1 MAVGG
6 KLLKVFG
13 EAAGKKHK
21 DLQKRR
27 QGWPEPICVEQ
38 ESSLPWGTKAVLW
51 RGTPLPTSW
60 IPPF

>member
-1 MAVGG
+1 M
-6 KLLKVFG
+6 KVFG
-13 EAAGKKHK
+13 EAAGEKHK